1 MKEILEDINVTITNL
16 EKLGFIREA
25 EKLDQIFIKIAQT
38 AGDGLIPGLMN
49 AVAPASL
56 PITNKVQLRYGNW
69 PLRSAAYN
77 KSIQLAL
84 GLKADGVWGNDTQ
97 NAVMNFAKKYPNDFD
112 ARLSKMVKPIASQ
125 PKPMPEPTGYTG
137 P

>member
-1 MKEILEDINVTITNL
+1 MKEILDDINGTITNL
-16 EKLGFIREA
+16 EKLGFYKEA

-38 AGDGLIPGLMN
+38 AGDGLFPGLMK
-49 AVAPASL
+49 AVAPTAL

-69 PLRSAAYN
+69 PIQSAAYN

-97 NAVMNFAKKYPNDFD
+97 NAIMNFAKKYPSDYD
-112 ARLSKMVKPIASQ
+112 ARLSKMVKPVANQ
-125 PKPMPEPTGYTG
+125 QMKMPEPSGYTG

>member
-38 AGDGLIPGLMN
+38 AGDGLFPGLMS
-49 AVAPASL
+49 AATPGAL
-56 PITNKVQLRYGNW
+56 PITNKVQLQYGNW
-69 PLRSAAYN
+69 PIKSAAYN

-84 GLKADGVWGNDTQ
+84 GLKGDGVWGNDTQ
-97 NAVMNFAKKYPNDFD
+97 NAVMNFAKKYPSDFD
-112 ARLSKMVKPIASQ
+112 SRLSKMVKPVAKQ
-125 PKPMPEPTGYTG
+125 KMQMPEPTGYTG

>member
-1 MKEILEDINVTITNL
+1 MKEILDDINGTITNL
-16 EKLGFIREA
+16 EKLGFHKEA

-38 AGDGLIPGLMN
+38 AGDGLFPGLMK
-49 AVAPASL
+49 AVAPGAL

-69 PLRSAAYN
+69 PVQSAAYN

-97 NAVMNFAKKYPNDFD
+97 TALMNFAKKYPNDFD
-112 ARLSKMVKPIASQ
+112 ARLSKMVKPVAKQ
-125 PKPMPEPTGYTG
+125 EMKMPPPSGYTG